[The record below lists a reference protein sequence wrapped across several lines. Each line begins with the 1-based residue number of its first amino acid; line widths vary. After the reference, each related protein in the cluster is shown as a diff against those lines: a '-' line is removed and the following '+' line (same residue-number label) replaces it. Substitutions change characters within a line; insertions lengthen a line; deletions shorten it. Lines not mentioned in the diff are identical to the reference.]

1 MRVLLTG
8 GAGYIGTH
16 TILELLAEGHEI
28 CVLDNYSNSS
38 PEALKRVRSLSNQ
51 DFKAVEADIR
61 DRAALLTAFENFRP
75 EAVIHFAGL
84 KAVGEAEKYPLTYYD
99 TNISGTLVLLDVMT
113 QTNCSRIIFS
123 SSATVYGEP
132 DYLPIDETHPLK
144 ASNVYGRT
152 KLMAEQI
159 ISDWSHSN
167 PGTSC
172 VLLRYFNPVGSH
184 ESGRIGED
192 PKDTPNNL
200 MPYISQVAVGRR
212 SHLEIFGSD
221 YETRDGTGERDY
233 IHVVDLAR
241 AHVAALGYAAMHG
254 GTDVFN
260 IGTGRGST
268 VIEMLAAFSK
278 ACGTELPF
286 KVVPRRA
293 GDIAA
298 CLADPSKANRLLGW
312 KAKHDM
318 NDMTK
323 SCWKWQSQNPTGYTK
338 KNQEK
343 E

>member
-16 TILELLAEGHEI
+16 TILELLAQDHEI
-28 CVLDNYSNSS
+28 CVVDNFSNSS
-38 PEALKRVRSLSNQ
+38 PEALKRVRSLSNR
-51 DFKAVEADIR
+51 DFKVIQVDIR
-61 DRAALLTAFENFRP
+61 DRNVLLTAFEDFRP

-84 KAVGEAEKYPLTYYD
+84 KAVGEAEEHPLMYYD
-99 TNISGTLVLLDVMT
+99 TNINGTLVLLDVMT

-132 DYLPIDETHPLK
+132 DYLPIDEDHPLK

-159 ISDWSHSN
+159 ISDWTRSN
-167 PGTSC
+167 AGTSG

-192 PKDTPNNL
+192 PKDIPNNL

-212 SHLEIFGSD
+212 SHLEVFGTD
-221 YETRDGTGERDY
+221 YKTRDGTGERDY
-233 IHVVDLAR
+233 IHVVDLAA
-241 AHVAALGYAAMHG
+241 AHVAALDYAEAHS

-260 IGTGRGST
+260 IGTGKGST
-268 VIEMLAAFSK
+268 VLEMLAAFSK
-278 ACGTELPF
+278 ACGKELPF
-286 KVVPRRA
+286 KNVPRRA

-298 CLADPSKANRLLGW
+298 CFSDPSKANRLLGW
-312 KAKHDM
+312 KATHGM
-318 NDMTK
+318 EDMTK
-323 SCWKWQSQNPTGYTK
+323 SCWKWQSQNPNGYALST
-338 KNQEK
+338 
-343 E
+343 